1 MPLSPS
7 LDLVLLLNS
16 RLSHDLLSFLPY
28 QGEVPRPRADTLDLN
43 GVAGHDGKGS
53 FQRYSDKLDTIV

>member
-7 LDLVLLLNS
+7 LDLIFLLKSL
-16 RLSHDLLSFLPY
+16 LSDDFLSFLPY
-28 QGEVPRPRADTLDLN
+28 QSEVPRPRADTLDLN
-43 GVAGHDGKGS
+43 GVLGHNGKGS